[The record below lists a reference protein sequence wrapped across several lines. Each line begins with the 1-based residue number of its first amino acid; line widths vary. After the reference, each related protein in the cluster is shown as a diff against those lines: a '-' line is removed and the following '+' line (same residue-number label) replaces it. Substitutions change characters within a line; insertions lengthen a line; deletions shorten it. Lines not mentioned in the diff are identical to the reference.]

1 MDNKGFTLIELV
13 MLITILAV
21 LAAVSV
27 PRFGEYYGGI
37 KQDNATIKIAS
48 DIRYSQNRATTTQQR
63 SRVRFVNPANYEV
76 YYCATYSSATCSC
89 TSGWALA
96 TDPSTGGNFQVNLN
110 SDFSGVTVSSTVSN
124 LEFDSLGR
132 PYDGGGSCNNSAG
145 ATVTVQ
151 YSGLADKTITV
162 QTQTGMVSY

>member
-21 LAAVSV
+21 LAVVSV
-27 PRFGEYYGGI
+27 PRFGEYYGSI
-37 KQDNATIKIAS
+37 KQDNATMKIVS
-48 DIRYSQNRATTTQQR
+48 DIRYSQSRATTTQQR
-63 SRVRFVNPANYEV
+63 SRVSFTGATTYEV
-76 YYCATYSSATCSC
+76 RFCASYTQATCIC

-110 SDFSGVTVSSTVSN
+110 NDFSGVTVSSTVSN